1 MKHLKKI
8 MSLILTAIMVIA
20 MCVPVMADDSNY
32 IITINDN
39 DKAVESFA
47 AYQVFKGEISG
58 GKLINIDWGKNI
70 SNQGKTAL
78 LRFGKAEGETAYAD
92 AAELAAALNNTNVKA
107 FADEV
112 SKYIEGL
119 GIANVKNGSSNT
131 ISVPKADAGY
141 YFIKNTGN
149 ADQGKA
155 YTKFVMKVVADAQF
169 TPKTD
174 APKIEKKIKNAD
186 EGDDAYRD
194 YNNVS
199 IGDTVNYRITSSVP
213 NMEYYDKYYFIVKDT
228 LSKGLTFKDSLNV
241 KIGDDVLQRTDDDKV
256 TGKVYQLNVVSQAD
270 GSTYLEIVFN
280 NFIQYKGRTG
290 NKIEITY
297 SAELNNNAEKGETG
311 NPNEVD
317 LTYSNNPN
325 EKGTGTNKP
334 GDNDKVTGTTPK
346 DYTITYTT
354 DLGIYKYGATEAD
367 KLSGVKFRLVGF
379 KNNDKTTYE
388 TTFKEAADGVY
399 YRLID
404 NTYTTVAP
412 TELTKKYYES
422 ETTKYTLTTSK
433 GTYTESIDK
442 YDSEVVTDANGFA
455 KFSPSLAAGEYEI
468 IEIETRDGYNM
479 LPKPLKVKIEC
490 TTPDDKDST
499 GTEKATWTVTV
510 DGKKLSVNADNNFE
524 VKYLEK
530 IQNKQG
536 STLPETGGIGTT
548 IFYVVGVVLML
559 GAGVLLITKRRMSAK
574 H

>member
-1 MKHLKKI
+1 
-8 MSLILTAIMVIA
+8 MSLLLTAIMVIA

-47 AYQVFKGEISG
+47 AYQVFKGEISD

-70 SNQGKTAL
+70 SSQGRTNL
-78 LRFGKAEGETAYAD
+78 LRFGKAEGEAAYAD
-92 AAELAAALNNTNVKA
+92 AAELAAALNDTNVKA

-112 SKYIEGL
+112 SKYIEGS
-119 GIANVKNGSSNT
+119 GIANVKTESSNT
-131 ISVPKADAGY
+131 ISVPKVDAGY
-141 YFIKNTGN
+141 YFIKNTGD
-149 ADQGKA
+149 AGQGKA
-155 YTKFVMKVVADAQF
+155 YTKFVMKVVSDAEF

-174 APKIEKKIKNAD
+174 APEIEKKIKNAD
-186 EGDDAYRD
+186 EDDDAYRD

-199 IGDTVNYRITSSVP
+199 IGDTVNYRITSAVP

-228 LSKGLTFKDSLNV
+228 LSKGLTFKDGLNV
-241 KIGDDVLQRTDDDKV
+241 KIGNDVLKRTDDDKE
-256 TGKVYQLNVVSQAD
+256 TGKVYQLNVVPQAD

-290 NKIEITY
+290 DKIEITY
-297 SAELNNNAEKGETG
+297 SAELNSNAEKGETG

-325 EKGTGTNKP
+325 ETGTGTNKP

-388 TTFKEAADGVY
+388 TTFTEAADGTY
-399 YRLID
+399 YKLID

-490 TTPDDKDST
+490 TTPDNDST
-499 GTEKATWTVTV
+499 GSEKATWTVTV